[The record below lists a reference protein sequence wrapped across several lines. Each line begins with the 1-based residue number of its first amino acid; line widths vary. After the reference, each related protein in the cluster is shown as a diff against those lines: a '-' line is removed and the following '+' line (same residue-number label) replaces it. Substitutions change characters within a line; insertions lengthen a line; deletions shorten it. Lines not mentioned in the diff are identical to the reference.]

1 MLQGCTLPP
10 DLSGAT
16 PRRHGGP
23 TTGRKKHRAPA
34 VPPHASLPET
44 PVFSRGCDIPR
55 APYRAL
61 GIPVLR
67 SSLSE
72 EGAALC
78 GPGRGW
84 YPKQRRPAARST
96 ENLEQTGWGG
106 EGGGGRKPHTLPPN
120 MSPPKFFHRSSP
132 REALRRVTSL
142 LIRGR
147 AAPPDPATA
156 AAKAKERRE
165 AAAAAAGAAGPATAS
180 TACETP
186 QRQKRSFFRHFWKK
200 SKHYS
205 LEQ

>member
-1 MLQGCTLPP
+1 MP
-10 DLSGAT
+10 AA
-16 PRRHGGP
+16 
-23 TTGRKKHRAPA
+23 RKKHRAPA

-61 GIPVLR
+61 GIPLLR

-96 ENLEQTGWGG
+96 ENLDQSVGWGG
-106 EGGGGRKPHTLPPN
+106 DGGGGGGGRKPHTLPPN

-147 AAPPDPATA
+147 AAPPAPSEPSA
-156 AAKAKERRE
+156 ASS
-165 AAAAAAGAAGPATAS
+165 AAAAAPS
-180 TACETP
+180 ETP
-186 QRQKRSFFRHFWKK
+186 KRHKRGFFRHFWKK